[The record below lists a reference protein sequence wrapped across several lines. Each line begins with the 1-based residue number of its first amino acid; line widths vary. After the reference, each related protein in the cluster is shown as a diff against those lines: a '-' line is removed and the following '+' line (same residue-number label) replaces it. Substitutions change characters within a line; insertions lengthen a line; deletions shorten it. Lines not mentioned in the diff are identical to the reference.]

1 MGLLFNW
8 RRRRREPLPGSGV
21 ELSEQDGVRYLH
33 LGSETIQSA
42 MRLADPVELVL
53 SYTRSMMGFLLFN
66 PEPRRVVN
74 VGLGGGSIAKW
85 VHRYL
90 PQAQQVVLEV
100 EPRVIAIARQFFSV
114 PADDDRLK
122 ILEADGALWIAQ
134 HPDCA
139 DVILVD
145 GYTGRAQASELAT
158 DEFYALAAAALAREG
173 VLVVNLWGSDRMYD
187 SNLRRIERAFDGQV
201 CLLPAEQRGNVI
213 VFAFR
218 RVPRETHWAAL
229 HERARDL
236 AGRTGLE
243 FPTLV
248 DGLRKL
254 NPHDGKRLLI

>member
-42 MRLADPVELVL
+42 MRLSDPVELVL

-74 VGLGGGSIAKW
+74 VGLGGGSVAKW
-85 VHRYL
+85 LHRHL

-114 PADDDRLK
+114 PPDDERLK
-122 ILEADGALWIAQ
+122 ILAADGAQWVAQ
-134 HPDCA
+134 HPGCA

-145 GYTGRAQASELAT
+145 GYTGRAQAGELAT
-158 DEFYALAAAALAREG
+158 DEFYALAAQALTREG

-187 SNLRRIERAFDGQV
+187 ANLQRIERAFDGQV
-201 CLLPAEQRGNVI
+201 CLLPAEQRGNVV

-218 RVPRETHWAAL
+218 RAPGETRWAVL
-229 HERARDL
+229 RERALVL
-236 AGRTGLE
+236 AERTGLE
-243 FPTLV
+243 FPRFV
-248 DGLRKL
+248 DALRKL

>member
-21 ELSEQDGVRYLH
+21 ELSEQDGVRCLH

-42 MRLADPVELVL
+42 MRLSDPVELVL

-74 VGLGGGSIAKW
+74 VGLGGGSVAKW
-85 VHRYL
+85 LHRHV
-90 PQAQQVVLEV
+90 PQAEQVVLEV

-114 PADDDRLK
+114 PPDDERLK
-122 ILEADGALWIAQ
+122 ILAADGARWVAQ
-134 HPDCA
+134 HPGCA

-145 GYTGRAQASELAT
+145 GYTGRAQAGELAT
-158 DEFYALAAAALAREG
+158 DEFYALAAQALTPEG

-187 SNLRRIERAFDGQV
+187 ANLQRIERAFDGQV
-201 CLLPAEQRGNVI
+201 CLLPAEQRGNVV

-218 RVPRETHWAAL
+218 RAPGETRWAVL
-229 HERARDL
+229 RERAL
-236 AGRTGLE
+236 ALAERTGLE
-243 FPTLV
+243 FPRFV
-248 DGLRKL
+248 DALRKL

>member
-8 RRRRREPLPGSGV
+8 RRRRREASPGSGV
-21 ELSEQDGVRYLH
+21 ELSEQGGVRYLH

-42 MRLADPVELVL
+42 MRLADPFELVL

-74 VGLGGGSIAKW
+74 VGLGGGSTVKW
-85 VHRYL
+85 IHRHL

-100 EPRVIAIARQFFSV
+100 EPRVIAIARQFFAV
-114 PADDDRLK
+114 PADDDRLR
-122 ILEADGALWIAQ
+122 ILEADGALWVAQ
-134 HPDCA
+134 HPGCA

-145 GYTGRAQASELAT
+145 GYTGRAQAGELAT
-158 DEFYALAAAALAREG
+158 DEFYALAAEALTREG

-187 SNLRRIERAFDGQV
+187 ANLRRIERAFDGQI
-201 CLLPAEQRGNVI
+201 CLLPAEQRGNVV

-218 RVPRETHWAAL
+218 RAPRETHWAAL
-229 HERARDL
+229 RERAQAL
-236 AGRTGLE
+236 ADRTGLE
-243 FPTLV
+243 FPSFV
-248 DGLRKL
+248 DALRKL

>member
-1 MGLLFNW
+1 MGFLFNW

-42 MRLADPVELVL
+42 MRLADPFELVL
-53 SYTRSMMGFLLFN
+53 SYTRSMMAFLLFQ

-74 VGLGGGSIAKW
+74 VGLGGGSVAKW
-85 VHRYL
+85 IHRHV

-100 EPRVIAIARQFFSV
+100 EPRVVAIARQYFSV
-114 PADDDRLK
+114 PPDDERLK
-122 ILEADGALWIAQ
+122 ILVTDGALWVAG

-145 GYTGRAQASELAT
+145 GYTGRAQAGQLAT
-158 DEFYALAAAALAREG
+158 DEFYALAARALARDG

-187 SNLRRIERAFDGQV
+187 ANLQRIERAFDGRI

-213 VFAFR
+213 VFAFQR
-218 RVPRETHWAAL
+218 PPGETRWSAL
-229 HERARDL
+229 QERARVL
-236 AGRTGLE
+236 AERTGLE
-243 FPTLV
+243 FPRFV
-248 DGLRKL
+248 DGFRKL